1 MKALLAFALSATL
14 LGGCSK
20 SSDSGTTSDA
30 SSPAADAT
38 TSGAGPAS
46 DASPA
51 SDVAG
56 SAAGSASP
64 TDGASPAGAAAE
76 NGGNAI
82 ELPVYP
88 GATEERD
95 KGLSMSTGKASVKM
109 QFFKTKADSKTVVD
123 WYKSH
128 LPSSWQNFVLSNN
141 GKTVGTFA
149 SESANGSKP
158 AGADQSVIVTSDS
171 GVTRIQLTTKKS
183 S

>member
-1 MKALLAFALSATL
+1 MKALLAIALSAVM

-38 TSGAGPAS
+38 TSAAA
-46 DASPA
+46 D
-51 SDVAG
+51 
-56 SAAGSASP
+56 AGSASADASSP
-64 TDGASPAGAAAE
+64 SDAASPAGAAAAAGE
-76 NGGNAI
+76 AI
-82 ELPVYP
+82 DLPVYP

-95 KGLSMSTGKASVKM
+95 KGLSMSTGTASVKM
-109 QFFKTKADSKTVVD
+109 QFFKTKADSKTVVE

-141 GKTVGTFA
+141 GKTVGTFS

-171 GVTRIQLTTKKS
+171 GVTLIQLTTKKS